1 MQKQSHLEEAIAL
14 LIQTQA
20 TFVSQLADTNRD
32 LAESKR
38 EIERSTREIRKDFGQ
53 IQQDFVHIKAMLL
66 RHEKILSDLPE
77 AIRQK
82 IGFQPS

>member
-1 MQKQSHLEEAIAL
+1 MQKQSHLEEAIAI

-20 TFVSQLADTNRD
+20 SFVSQ

-38 EIERSTREIRKDFGQ
+38 ENDKTMKEIRD
-53 IQQDFVHIKAMLL
+53 DFVQIKAMFL
-66 RHEKILSDLPE
+66 RHERILSDLPE